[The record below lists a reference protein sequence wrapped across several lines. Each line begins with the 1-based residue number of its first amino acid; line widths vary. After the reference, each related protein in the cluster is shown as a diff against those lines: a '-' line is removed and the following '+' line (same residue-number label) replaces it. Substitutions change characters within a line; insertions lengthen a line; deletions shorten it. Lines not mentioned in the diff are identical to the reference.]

1 MTPADQP
8 GPVRMA
14 TKRSRKV
21 LTALSAAAA
30 AVLIAVVI
38 TVMAGGSGAGTTTRP
53 ARAAD
58 SVRAPSAAAALPVV
72 YGQVAGWHSG
82 QVKPAAVY
90 VGEGGAPYVK
100 ALKWPGW
107 TAAGAHA
114 NGELLMQKP
123 GCARPAY
130 QCPYQRFRV
139 KVQLSLVQIRDGVR
153 YYSRMSWTYISNHR
167 QRVIRWKTDK
177 GYWRN

>member
-8 GPVRMA
+8 GPGRMA
-14 TKRSRKV
+14 TKRWRKV
-21 LTALSAAAA
+21 LAALSAAAA
-30 AVLIAVVI
+30 AILIAVII
-38 TVMAGGSGAGTTTRP
+38 TVMAEGSGAGTATRP

-58 SVRAPSAAAALPVV
+58 SVRSPSAAAALPVV
-72 YGQVAGWHSG
+72 YGQVAGWHGG
-82 QVKPAAVY
+82 QVKPAAIY

-107 TAAGAHA
+107 TAAAAHA

-139 KVQLSLVQIRDGVR
+139 KIQLGQVETRDGVR
-153 YYSRMSWTYISNHR
+153 YYSRMSWTYISNHG
-167 QRVIRWKTDK
+167 QHVIRWKTDR

>member
-1 MTPADQP
+1 MTPNDQP
-8 GPVRMA
+8 GPPRMA
-14 TKRSRKV
+14 ATRRRKV
-21 LTALSAAAA
+21 LTALSAAAVL
-30 AVLIAVVI
+30 VLIAVII
-38 TVMAGGSGAGTTTRP
+38 TVMAGGSGTDAKNRP

-58 SVRAPSAAAALPVV
+58 SVGAPSAAAALPVV
-72 YGQVAGWHSG
+72 YGQVAGWRGG
-82 QVKPAAVY
+82 QVRPAAVY

-100 ALKWPGW
+100 ALKWPAW
-107 TAAGAHA
+107 TAVGAHA

-130 QCPYQRFRV
+130 QCPYRRFRV
-139 KVQLSLVQIRDGVR
+139 KVQLSLVETRDGVQ

-167 QRVIRWKTDK
+167 QHVIRWQTSK

>member
-14 TKRSRKV
+14 TKRWRKV
-21 LTALSAAAA
+21 LAALSAAAVL
-30 AVLIAVVI
+30 VLIAVII
-38 TVMAGGSGAGTTTRP
+38 TVMAGGSGTDATTRP

-72 YGQVAGWHSG
+72 YGQVAGWHGG
-82 QVKPAAVY
+82 QVKPAAIY

-123 GCARPAY
+123 GCALPAY

-139 KVQLSLVQIRDGVR
+139 KVQLSLVEARDGVR
-153 YYSRMSWTYISNHR
+153 YYSRMSWTYISNHG
-167 QRVIRWKTDK
+167 QHVIRWKTSK

>member
-14 TKRSRKV
+14 AKRWRKV
-21 LTALSAAAA
+21 LVALSAAAA
-30 AVLIAVVI
+30 AVLIAVII
-38 TVMAGGSGAGTTTRP
+38 TVMAGGSGTGATTRP

-58 SVRAPSAAAALPVV
+58 SVQAPSAAAALPVV
-72 YGQVAGWHSG
+72 YGQVAGWHGG

-100 ALKWPGW
+100 ALKWPDW
-107 TAAGAHA
+107 TAAGAQA
-114 NGELLMQKP
+114 NGELHMQQP
-123 GCARPAY
+123 GCALPSF

-139 KVQLSLVQIRDGVR
+139 KVELSGVETRDGVR

-167 QRVIRWKTDK
+167 QHAIRWNTDK